1 MKSKLTRIISL
12 LLILASLVS
21 CLTVFSFAETAPEEE
36 ENTSKLIYY
45 RGYEEGWE
53 YNNGVYGDRK
63 DNHFFIDYEEAKDF
77 SYNYFL
83 RIEDLSGK
91 DGFMEFRYGSDQP
104 RSDGAV
110 MSFDIKVDDKADFG
124 GVDSSIIYLRTV
136 GGSTDGR
143 TSGLVCISGGKLYLP
158 NANGAHSSCYNLM
171 NTMPSDEWIRLT
183 YVFDLGSE
191 ENDINANY
199 RLCKK
204 CFHKYDL
211 SACNKSKCQQ
221 KLPNNTSQTCEEV
234 LDPATMYSG
243 ISCRIYV
250 GYASTFNTET
260 ATSINSKAI
269 NSTVDLSTTKYYD
282 TAFHYNTGKT
292 KGIDIVRFG
301 LPSKSTQEDKDY
313 IYGQSYCIDNLA
325 MYNGESGMKVLP
337 IEDILSIGT
346 EDKPYGTKI
355 NSSAAKVIEILSGSG
370 EKSNIQYVN
379 EALLLKVGVEY
390 GLYAKQRKAI
400 LTDSI
405 TELPYGAPIK
415 SDGKV
420 YVPFQAVLD
429 YIGYPSFKHDDN
441 MSYDFATDKGSA
453 LLTVGRDTATVNGS
467 LVALS
472 AAPMMVADADTGKE
486 YVVIAL
492 DDVETLFEGYYVTY
506 DDMGLIIISE
516 KDELLNRDH
525 DLETMLTYMC
535 MFIYDY
541 VSGDEYYNRTKNNTK
556 NFTHPYLLANQE
568 KFDYLHRVYTG
579 EEQDE
584 LLKGYL
590 EGYVNTILARD
601 SSTSSRARSAST
613 VETATGTVTKNGYDV
628 FRYGW
633 EHWLADDKTVDST
646 GAGTY
651 LDGVTEWVTEYNEDG
666 TVKREYYKNGAV
678 LNPHDLETNA
688 KKISGYT
695 FEKKYHN
702 YGYDYDGGRLNES
715 GNYNN
720 FIKDLAFCYQV
731 TRKEAFA
738 RLAYEAALAMAKWEH
753 WGPGH
758 FLNTADATTPYAM
771 AYDWLYNVWCEFGY
785 DLAPIEKAIWDNGI
799 HDGILVSY
807 LHESEKFTTSRRQ
820 GTACYYTTMKN
831 NWNAVCTSGMVT
843 GALAILGVDYLVA
856 NDTKRAS
863 GTTLDTATIVKEC
876 KLILEN
882 NTKTLA
888 NNGLG
893 MYAPDGSYIESPNY
907 WKYSTS
913 SLFQMI
919 WALMSATGDD
929 SGFLNMWAMDKT
941 FYFAVQCEFPSFIK
955 TDTNGTQSSGY
966 QFWNYHDSQ
975 QDPMDSGMFFYA
987 AEVLGQEALAAIR
1000 LQQLERKGIGVYDF
1014 LAYKPEYAEMNREEA
1029 FAQLD
1034 LTYVFESCDGI
1045 VSRDYFG
1052 DGCLYT
1058 GIMGNMNNASHAQID
1073 SGNFIYA
1080 NNNFIW
1086 FCDLGSENYNVY
1098 GYFSKDEYRYA
1109 YYRMTAE
1116 GNNVIALTSDEQTV
1130 PWGQVLNGGGELI
1143 EYDYNEF
1150 GMKAIIDNVTAYGDL
1165 ATSCLRG
1172 MLFTN
1177 NRKTVVVQDEII
1189 FDGTHQFAWLA
1200 QTTADIEISEDG
1212 RTAYLIKEIPN
1223 TFGGAEKTEQ
1233 VIRCSI
1239 VSPDTRFTFSEK
1251 PATTNIL
1258 NATIKPGVSV
1268 EAGGVDEKDRSK
1280 YNRLCIDARGLKF
1293 NCAVVIEEVE
1303 NKYITAED
1311 KPVEYE
1317 WNIMRA
1323 WEISESFNATTKD
1336 ENAIT
1341 KAQLFDVKE
1350 YGDKADAYVKEGT
1363 AFGNRLQDFYLA
1375 MQRAAAAVV
1384 TFMEQMFTNEPALKD
1399 SYYAYKANAAK
1410 YNAFQKSVNA
1420 SIKDTMSIGVTLGGY
1435 QG

>member
-1 MKSKLTRIISL
+1 MKNKLTRIISF

-21 CLTVFSFAETAPEEE
+21 CLTVFSFAETATEE

-45 RGYEEGWE
+45 RGYDEGWE
-53 YNNGVYGDRK
+53 YNNGMNGDKK
-63 DNHFFIDYEEAKDF
+63 DNNYYIDYEETKDF

-83 RIEDLSGK
+83 RCEAISGK
-91 DGFMEFRYGSDQP
+91 DGFMEFRYGSNQP
-104 RSDGAV
+104 RSGGSV
-110 MSFDIKVDDKADFG
+110 LSFDVKCDDKTDFG
-124 GVDSSIIYLRTV
+124 TPGTIIYMRTV

-143 TSGLVCISGGKLYLP
+143 TSALAGINAGKLYLP
-158 NANGAHSSCYNLM
+158 TPDGAHSSCYNLM
-171 NTMPSDEWIRLT
+171 NTCGDDWIRVA

-191 ENDINANY
+191 ENDPDAGY
-199 RLCKK
+199 KLCSG
-204 CFHKYDL
+204 CFHKYALAD
-211 SACNKSKCQQ
+211 CNKDTTCGRD
-221 KLPNNTSQTCEEV
+221 LPNSPGNWCGKK
-234 LDPATMYSG
+234 LDPDKMFSG
-243 ISCRIYV
+243 ITCRVYV

-260 ATSINSKAI
+260 ATSIQTKSLT
-269 NSTVDLSTTKYYD
+269 STVDLSTTKYYD
-282 TAFHYNTGKT
+282 TNFHYNTGKT
-292 KGIDIVRFG
+292 KGLDIIRYGF
-301 LPSKSTQEDKDY
+301 PSKTTQEDKDAV
-313 IYGQSYCIDNLA
+313 YGQSFCLDNLA
-325 MYNGESGMKVLP
+325 MYNGKSGMKVLP
-337 IEDILSIGT
+337 IKDILSIGT
-346 EDKPYGTKI
+346 EDKPYGEKI
-355 NSSAAKVIEILSGSG
+355 NTSAPKVIEILSGSG

-379 EALLLKVGVEY
+379 ESLMLKVGVNY

-415 SDGKV
+415 NGGKV

-453 LLTVGRDTATVNGS
+453 LLTVGRDTATVNGN
-467 LVALS
+467 LVALTS
-472 AAPMMVADADTGKE
+472 APMMVADEATGKE

-492 DDVETLFEGYYVTY
+492 DDVETLFDGYYVTY

-525 DLETMLTYMC
+525 DLETMLSYMC

-541 VSGDEYYNRTKNNTK
+541 ISGDEYYSRTKSNTQ
-556 NFTHPYLLANQE
+556 NFSHPYLLADQA
-568 KFDYLHRVYTG
+568 KFDYLHKVYKG
-579 EEQDE
+579 EEDDPY
-584 LLKGYL
+584 LKGQL
-590 EGYVNTILARD
+590 EYYVNYVMGRD
-601 SSTSSRARSAST
+601 SSTSSRARAAST
-613 VETATGTVTKNGYDV
+613 VETPEGTVTKNGYDV

-651 LDGVTEWVTEYNEDG
+651 LDGVTEWVTEYKEDG
-666 TVKREYYKNGAV
+666 VTVRREYYKNGAV
-678 LNPHDLETNA
+678 LNPHDLEVLAT
-688 KKISGYT
+688 KVSGYT
-695 FEKKYHN
+695 FEKKYYN
-702 YGYDYDGGRLNES
+702 AGYDYDGGRLNES

-785 DLAPIEKAIWDNGI
+785 DLAPIEKAIWDNGV

-807 LHESEKFTTSRRQ
+807 LHDSEKFSTARRQ
-820 GTACYYTTMKN
+820 GSSSYYTTMKN

-856 NDTKRAS
+856 NDTKRVS
-863 GTTLDTATIVKEC
+863 GTALDTATIVKEC
-876 KLILEN
+876 KAILEN

-955 TDTNGTQSSGY
+955 TDTNGTQSTGY

-975 QDPMDSGMFFYA
+975 QDYMDSSMFFYA
-987 AEVLGQEALAAIR
+987 AEVLGQTALAAIR
-1000 LQQLERKGIGVYDF
+1000 LDQLERKSINIYDF
-1014 LAYKPEYAEMNREEA
+1014 LAYKSEYTEMNREEA
-1029 FAQLD
+1029 FAELD

-1080 NNNFIW
+1080 NKNFIW

-1116 GNNVIALTSDEQTV
+1116 GNNVIALTSDEETV

-1177 NRKTVVVQDEII
+1177 NRTTVVVQDEII
-1189 FDGTHQFAWLA
+1189 FDGTHQFSWLA
-1200 QTTADIEISEDG
+1200 QTAAKIEISDDG
-1212 RTAYLIKEIPN
+1212 KTAYLIKEIPN
-1223 TFGGAEKTEQ
+1223 EFGGTEKTEQ

-1239 VSPDTRFTFSEK
+1239 VSPDPRYTFSQK

-1268 EAGGVDEKDRSK
+1268 EAGGVDEKSRST
-1280 YNRLCIDARGLKF
+1280 YNRLCIDAKGLKF
-1293 NCAVVIEEVE
+1293 NCAVVIEAVD
-1303 NKYITAED
+1303 NKFITAED

-1317 WNIMRA
+1317 WNIMRS
-1323 WEISESFNATTKD
+1323 WEISEEFNATVVD

-1341 KAQLFDVKE
+1341 KAQLFDIKE
-1350 YGDKADAYVKEGT
+1350 YGDKANGYVQDGT
-1363 AFGNRLQDFYLA
+1363 AFGNRLQDFYVA

-1384 TFMEQMFTNEPALKD
+1384 TFMEQMFTSEPALAS
-1399 SYYAYKANAAK
+1399 SYYAYKENAAK